1 MANPNV
7 EQLETV
13 ISAYINSVYKEVPP
27 TEDEFA
33 EKAAL
38 LRKSNSELM
47 PVTDQ
52 EFEDI
57 LTRLRQSLV
66 IQMDVGVYINDSQN
80 GHQSWLPA
88 KRADFDFFFWNRYRK
103 YLEEVKHWNP
113 RVTTNLGRISDEILD
128 LCGDPEKDHFSI
140 KGLVLGDVQS
150 GKTANYTAI
159 CNKAAD
165 TGYRIIIVL
174 AGLQENLR
182 KQTQERLDAEC
193 AGRKSEYYLDPK
205 AEQGI
210 KNQAVGVGR
219 YGTDRKIALFT
230 SVTKDFDSGVLRS
243 NNLGIENVNCP
254 VILVVKKNKRI
265 LNNLIKWLS
274 SNNTHNAAGQIELP
288 LLLIDDEADNA
299 SVNTKD
305 PDSAP
310 AAINDCIRKL
320 LQLFSK
326 TTYLGIT
333 ATPFANIFIDP
344 ENDQDLFPADFIY
357 ALSAPTNYIGAD
369 RIFGDDGDS
378 FGMLQHID
386 TLGLEACFPAKHKK
400 DHTVSKLPDDLYEA
414 ANYFLLANAIRDYRG
429 DKTDHRSMMVHIS
442 LYTHVQNQIAEMLGF
457 WLEQVKSDLRNYSK
471 LPVQKA
477 EQIPSIRALH
487 DVWEKHGLESVSTAA
502 WEDILRTYLYPA
514 VAPIDVRAVN
524 TKTGA
529 ASLDYFNHKD
539 DGLRVIAVGGNS
551 LSRGLTLEG
560 LCVTYFHRNTKMY
573 DTLMQMG
580 RWFGYRPNYEDLVKI
595 WMSDEA
601 IDWYGQITRA
611 TAELKEEIFRM
622 RRANKKPTDFGL
634 KVRQDPGTLIVTARN
649 KMRTATDITCPITV
663 SGKLLETPRLIAV
676 PKTLEDNEKIFKDFV
691 CSLSEYG
698 DRLENTERTKG
709 HYYWE
714 HVPGDAVAQLLRDF
728 ETHPWH
734 LSFNG
739 RALAEFVESKSWDK
753 GWDVVLINSGEGD
766 AYPDGFRC
774 GDETLQLP
782 STEKRRITT
791 DGKMLSV
798 SGTKVRV
805 GSGGCTRIGLTS
817 DQIEEAKRVFL
828 ERASQ
833 EGTGKKNVSD
843 KAYLTEDRAPI
854 LMLHV
859 IQADYCEPSNPEL
872 PRFLYALGV
881 GFPRD
886 DDDDTAVAN
895 YKVNLVELRNWIE
908 ITDDGDEGDDIG

>member
-1 MANPNV
+1 MANPSV
-7 EQLETV
+7 EQLENT
-13 ISAYINSVYKEVPP
+13 ISAYINTVYKEVPP
-27 TEDEFA
+27 TEDEFID
-33 EKAAL
+33 KANL
-38 LRKSNSELM
+38 LRTANTMLM

-52 EFEDI
+52 EYAEI

-66 IQMDVGVYINDSQN
+66 IQMDVGVYINDRNN
-80 GHQSWLPA
+80 GHQSWLPG
-88 KRADFDFFFWNRYRK
+88 KRAKFDFFFWNRYKK

-128 LCGDPEKDHFSI
+128 LCGDPEEDHFAI

-193 AGRKSEYYLDPK
+193 SGRKSEYYLDPK

-210 KNQAVGVGR
+210 KNQPVGVGR
-219 YGTDRKIALFT
+219 YGTSKKIASFT

-243 NNLGIENVNCP
+243 NDLGIENVNCP

-274 SNNTHNAAGQIELP
+274 ANNSHNAVGQIELP

-305 PDSAP
+305 PDSSP
-310 AAINDCIRKL
+310 AAINDCIRRL
-320 LQLFSK
+320 LLLFSK

-344 ENDQDLFPADFIY
+344 ENNEDLFPADFIY
-357 ALSAPTNYIGAD
+357 ALSAPTDYIGAD
-369 RIFGDDGDS
+369 RIFGDDGDH
-378 FGMLQHID
+378 FGMLEPID
-386 TLGLEACFPAKHKK
+386 VFDLENCFPAKHKK
-400 DHTVSKLPDDLYEA
+400 DFVVTSLPEDLYVA
-414 ANYFLLANAIRDYRG
+414 ANYFLLSNAIRDYRG
-429 DKTDHRSMMVHIS
+429 DNTEHRSMMVHIS
-442 LYTHVQNQIAEMLGF
+442 LYTLVQNQIADILGF

-471 LPVQKA
+471 LPAQKA
-477 EQIPSIRALH
+477 EQIASIRALH
-487 DVWEKHGLESVSTAA
+487 ETWNKYNLESISMIG
-502 WEDILRTYLYPA
+502 WEELLRTYLYPA

-524 TKTGA
+524 MKTGA
-529 ASLDYFNHKD
+529 ASLDYFNHKN

-580 RWFGYRPNYEDLVKI
+580 RWFGYRPNYQDLVKI
-595 WMSDEA
+595 WMSEEA

-611 TAELKEEIFRM
+611 TAELKDEIVKM
-622 RRANKKPTDFGL
+622 RNAHQTPMEFGL
-634 KVRQDPGTLIVTARN
+634 KVRQDPGSLIVTARN
-649 KMRTATDITCPITV
+649 KMRTATDITCPVSV
-663 SGKLLETPRLIAV
+663 SGNLLETPRLKASLPILA
-676 PKTLEDNEKIFKDFV
+676 ENEKVFKDFV
-691 CSLSEYG
+691 ASLAECG
-698 DRLENTERTKG
+698 DRLDDPERTKG

-714 HVPGDAVAQLLRDF
+714 HVPSDAVAQLLRDF

-739 RALAEFVESKSWDK
+739 RALAEFIESRQWNK
-753 GWDVVLINSGEGD
+753 GWDVVLISSGEGD
-766 AYPDGFRC
+766 KYPGGLKC
-774 GDETLQLP
+774 GDEVLSLP
-782 STEKRRITT
+782 STEKRKISA
-791 DGKMLSV
+791 DSKMLSV
-798 SGTKVRV
+798 SETKVRV
-805 GSGGCTRIGLTS
+805 GSGGCTRIGLTG
-817 DQIEEAKRVFL
+817 DEIEKARQAFRE
-828 ERASQ
+828 E
-833 EGTGKKNVSD
+833 TGKRNVSD
-843 KAYLTEDRAPI
+843 KAYLTKDRAPI

-859 IQADYCEPSNPEL
+859 IQAKYEPDRPEL
-872 PRFLYALGV
+872 PPFLFALGV

-886 DDDDTAVAN
+886 EHNTSVVN
-895 YKVNLVELRNWIE
+895 YKVNLVELRNWI
-908 ITDDGDEGDDIG
+908 DVPDESDEEDYMI